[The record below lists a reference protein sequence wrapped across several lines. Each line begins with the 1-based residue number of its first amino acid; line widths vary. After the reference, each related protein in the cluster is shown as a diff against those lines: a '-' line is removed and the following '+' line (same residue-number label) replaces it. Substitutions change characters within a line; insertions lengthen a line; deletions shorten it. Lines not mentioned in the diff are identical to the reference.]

1 MKTPYLTKSR
11 YLDGLRCEKKLWLG
25 CHQRLPYEEAPPFS
39 VLDTGNRIGRG
50 ALALFPGG
58 VEVTE
63 KPYEHEAAVV
73 RTAELMAGDT
83 PAIFEAAIEAQG
95 IRIRVDILERLDEG
109 WGLREV
115 KSSTSAS
122 EEKGHVDDVAVQLYV
137 LKGAGVDITSVE
149 LIHVNNTYRL
159 ESGGVVWP
167 EMLIQRDL
175 TLEANDRLL
184 QVADKVPK
192 MFGVLS
198 LGEAPE
204 VYATKSLCA
213 NPYPCDYFDHCM
225 AAKPDDWIGLLT
237 GIRLSRIQAL
247 RGRDVESIP
256 DIPEDVKLPEK
267 QALALDCLASGEIWV
282 SEDLADALSSLGPPA
297 YYMDFEA
304 MASGI
309 PAYVGT
315 RPYETVP
322 FQFSVHAID
331 EDGVLTHKAFLA
343 EGDVHPGR
351 EFAEELISA
360 IDHRDWPVMVYHQKY
375 ELDVLGALCE
385 MFPDLAEDL
394 GAIMKNVVDLLPA
407 VRDHV
412 CHPGFITKRALSSS
426 TYSIKNV
433 LPALVPS
440 MNYTDLDGVAEGTE
454 ASRVLS
460 AIAHGAYTGREADDY
475 RQQLLDYC
483 AQDTRAM
490 VEIQKALHA
499 LCGSGAP
506 PSDSS
511 A

>member
-1 MKTPYLTKSR
+1 VKTTTPYLTKSR
-11 YLDGLRCEKKLWLG
+11 YIDGLRCEKKLWLG
-25 CHQRLPYEEAPPFS
+25 WHQRLPYEEALPFS

-50 ALALFPGG
+50 ACALFPGG

-63 KPYEHEAAVV
+63 KPYEHEAAVA
-73 RTAELMAGDT
+73 RTLELMAGDT
-83 PAIFEAAIEAQG
+83 PAIFEAAFEAHG
-95 IRIRVDILERLDEG
+95 IRIRVDILERLDNG

-115 KSSTSAS
+115 KSSTEVS
-122 EEKGHVDDVAVQLYV
+122 EKKYHVDDVAVQLYV
-137 LKGAGVDITSVE
+137 LQGAGVDITSVE

-159 ESGGVVWP
+159 ESGGIAWP
-167 EMLIQRDL
+167 EMLIRRDL
-175 TLEANDRLL
+175 TLEANDRLA

-192 MFGVLS
+192 LFEVLS
-198 LGEAPE
+198 LDEAPD
-204 VYATKSLCA
+204 VYATKSLCK
-213 NPYPCDYFDHCM
+213 NPYPCDYFDQCM

-247 RGRDVESIP
+247 RARDVESIP
-256 DIPEDVKLPEK
+256 DIPEDVKLPQK

-282 SEDLADALSSLGPPA
+282 SEDLADVLGSLGPPA

-304 MASGI
+304 MMSGI

-322 FQFSVHAID
+322 FQFSVHSID
-331 EDGVLTHKAFLA
+331 EDGVLTHTAYLA

-360 IDHRDWPVMVYHQKY
+360 IDHGDWPVLVYHQKY

-394 GAIMKNVVDLLPA
+394 GIIMKNVVDLLPV

-433 LPALVPS
+433 LPVLVPS
-440 MNYTDLDGVAEGTE
+440 MSYADLDGVAEGGE
-454 ASRVLS
+454 ASRVFA
-460 AIAHGAYTGREADDY
+460 AIVHGVYTGREADDF

-483 AQDTRAM
+483 AQDTLAM
-490 VEIQKALHA
+490 VEIQKALAA
-499 LCGSGAP
+499 LCGSGGA
-506 PSDSS
+506 S

>member
-1 MKTPYLTKSR
+1 MAFKPSNPYLTKSR
-11 YLDGLRCEKKLWLG
+11 YIDGLRCEKKLWLG
-25 CHQRLPYEEAPPFS
+25 WHQRLAYEEALPFS

-50 ALALFPGG
+50 ACALFPGG

-63 KPYEHEAAVV
+63 KPYEHEAAVA
-73 RTAELMAGDT
+73 RTLELMAGDT
-83 PAIFEAAIEAQG
+83 PAIFEAAFEAHD
-95 IRIRVDILERLDEG
+95 IRIRVDILERLEEG

-115 KSSTSAS
+115 KSSTEVS
-122 EEKGHVDDVAVQLYV
+122 EKKYHVDDVAVQLYV
-137 LKGAGVDITSVE
+137 LQGAGVDVTSVE
-149 LIHVNNTYRL
+149 LIHVDNTYRL

-167 EMLIQRDL
+167 EMLIRRDL
-175 TLEANDRLL
+175 TLEANDRLA

-192 MFGVLS
+192 LFDVLA
-198 LGEAPE
+198 LDEAPD
-204 VYATKSLCA
+204 VYATKSLCN
-213 NPYPCDYFDHCM
+213 NPYRCDYFDQCM

-247 RGRDVESIP
+247 RARDIETIP
-256 DIPEDVKLPEK
+256 EIPEDVELPEK
-267 QALALDCLASGEIWV
+267 QALALDCLVSGEIWV
-282 SEDLADALSSLGPPA
+282 SNELPEVLAGLGPPA

-304 MASGI
+304 MSPGI

-322 FQFSVHAID
+322 FQFSVHYID
-331 EDGVLTHKAFLA
+331 EDGVLTHTAYLA

-351 EFAEELISA
+351 EFAEELIA
-360 IDHRDWPVMVYHQKY
+360 AMDRTDVPVLVYHQKY

-394 GAIMKNVVDLLPA
+394 GTIMRNVVDLLPV

-433 LPALVPS
+433 LPVLVPS
-440 MNYTDLDGVAEGTE
+440 MNYADLDGVAEGSE
-454 ASRVLS
+454 ASRVLAS
-460 AIAHGAYTGREADDY
+460 IAHGVYTGREADDY

-483 AQDTRAM
+483 EQDTLAM
-490 VEIQKALHA
+490 VEIQKVLLA
-499 LCGSGAP
+499 LCGA
-506 PSDSS
+506 DSTS

>member
-1 MKTPYLTKSR
+1 MKTLYLTKSR
-11 YLDGLRCEKKLWLG
+11 YIDGLRCEKKLWLG
-25 CHQRLPYEEAPPFS
+25 WHQRLPYEEALPFS

-50 ALALFPGG
+50 ACALFPGG

-63 KPYEHEAAVV
+63 KPYEHEAAVAH
-73 RTAELMAGDT
+73 TLELMAGDT
-83 PAIFEAAIEAQG
+83 PAIFEAAFEAHD
-95 IRIRVDILERLDEG
+95 IRIRVDILERLDNG

-137 LKGAGVDITSVE
+137 LQGAAVEITSVE

-159 ESGGVVWP
+159 EPGGVVWP
-167 EMLIQRDL
+167 EMLVRRDL
-175 TLEANDRLL
+175 TLEANDRLA

-192 MFGVLS
+192 LFEVLA

-213 NPYPCDYFDHCM
+213 KPYRCDYFDHCM
-225 AAKPDDWIGLLT
+225 AAKPQDWTGLLYRIHSNRLAALHAQ
-237 GIRLSRIQAL
+237 GI
-247 RGRDVESIP
+247 ESIP
-256 DIPEDVKLPEK
+256 DIPEDFKLPEK

-282 SEDLADALSSLGPPA
+282 SEELADALRALGPPA
-297 YYMDFEA
+297 YYMDFETIA
-304 MASGI
+304 PGI

-322 FQFSVHAID
+322 FQFSVHYID
-331 EDGVLTHKAFLA
+331 EDGVLAHTAYLA

-351 EFAEELISA
+351 EFAEELIAA
-360 IDHRDWPVMVYHQKY
+360 IDQTDLPVVVYNQSF
-375 ELDVLGALCE
+375 ELGVLGALCE

-394 GAIMKNVVDLLPA
+394 GMIMKNVVDLLPV
-407 VRDHV
+407 VRDHI
-412 CHPGFITKRALSSS
+412 CHPGFITKRSLDAG

-440 MNYTDLDGVAEGTE
+440 MSYADLEGVAEGGE
-454 ASRVLS
+454 ASRVFA
-460 AIAHGAYTGREADDY
+460 AIVHGVYTGREADDY

-483 AQDTRAM
+483 AQDTLAM
-490 VEIQKALHA
+490 VEIQKALAA
-499 LCGSGAP
+499 LCGSA
-506 PSDSS
+506 S
-511 A
+511 ASA